1 MKRSKRASQSH
12 TVRDDPPGSVSRHR
26 FSPYIG
32 FYVKPVY
39 LSSRSHLQKRLACL
53 RARSSAETPRQESRV
68 IITKFLTSK
77 VHPEPTVLIP
87 LPPLPSLSRAGSSH
101 WARSGCSSCWHW
113 DWLWLCA
120 LTRGGTRFGPRSK
133 VVMAAVSQSE
143 RAWYLNVIV
152 SWRKHPLNLV
162 NISHLF
168 ISHMHKLSQ
177 IFTRV

>member
-87 LPPLPSLSRAGSSH
+87 LPPPPLSLSCRFFALSSFRLLFLLALGLALVVCVDTWRNQIWPKIKGSHGCRQPIRARLVFERH
-101 WARSGCSSCWHW
+101 C
-113 DWLWLCA
+113 L
-120 LTRGGTRFGPRSK
+120 LTNTSFKFS
-133 VVMAAVSQSE
+133 
-143 RAWYLNVIV
+143 
-152 SWRKHPLNLV
+152 
-162 NISHLF
+162 
-168 ISHMHKLSQ
+168 
-177 IFTRV
+177 